1 MSENK
6 YFEQFGQ
13 PFPVSD
19 VSWRLQF
26 VSKEKLQGIAV
37 PYLDARAVADRL
49 DAVVGQNNWKDE
61 YTPWHNCNVEGKQK
75 SSQLCTLYI
84 YDDDKKEWIGKTD
97 GAEDTDIEPVKGGIS
112 DAFKRAAVRW
122 NIGRYLYD
130 FNSEWVTVFQKKSG
144 YDITDDE
151 KRRLNGV
158 YEATVK
164 RLFGKEAPKET
175 SPVITSPN
183 PSKKEEPKPQQEKTE
198 QQQSVKQPIYEIHS
212 VKVEGEGDK
221 KRSTIYLMRD
231 GQRNTVFMNG
241 IDERRRAGVKI
252 TNLKGQVKEGDFG
265 KYTIISSYNIAA

>member
-26 VSKEKLQGIAV
+26 VNKDDLQGLAV

-61 YTPWHNCNVEGKQK
+61 YTPWHNCTVEGKQK
-75 SSQLCTLYI
+75 ASQLCTLYI
-84 YDDDKKEWIGKTD
+84 FDDDKKEWIGKTD
-97 GAEDTDIEPVKGGIS
+97 GAEDSDIEPVKGGIS

-130 FNSEWVTVFQKKSG
+130 FNSEKVKVYQKKSG
-144 YDITDDE
+144 FDISFDE
-151 KRRLNGV
+151 KKRLDGV

-164 RLFGKEAPKET
+164 RIFGKEAPKGNASTTSSFTPPMPEQPKPKQET
-175 SPVITSPN
+175 SN
-183 PSKKEEPKPQQEKTE
+183 
-198 QQQSVKQPIYEIHS
+198 QQQNATQPVYEIHS

-241 IDERRRAGVKI
+241 ADERLRAGVKI

>member
-19 VSWRLQF
+19 VGWRLQY
-26 VSKEKLQGIAV
+26 VNKEDLQGMAV

-61 YTPWHNCNVEGKQK
+61 YTPWHNCSVEGKQK

-84 YDDDKKEWIGKTD
+84 YDDEKKEWIGKTD

-130 FNSEWVTVFQKKSG
+130 FNSEKVKVYQKKSG
-144 YDITDDE
+144 YDISFDE
-151 KRRLNGV
+151 KKRLDAV
-158 YEATVK
+158 YETAIK
-164 RLFGKEAPKET
+164 RIFGKEAPKATTPANPTFTPTKNENVKPRNDASNQPQNT
-175 SPVITSPN
+175 S
-183 PSKKEEPKPQQEKTE
+183 
-198 QQQSVKQPIYEIHS
+198 QPIYEIHS

-221 KRSTIYLMRD
+221 KRSTIYLQRD
-231 GQRNTVFMNG
+231 GKRNTVFMYG
-241 IDERRRAGVKI
+241 SDDRLRSGVKI
-252 TNLKGQVKEGDFG
+252 TDVKGQTKESEFG
-265 KYTIISSYNIAA
+265 PYTVISSYSIAA